1 MKKKVDLLYKELT
14 YQIRGA
20 VFDVHKA
27 LGSGHKES
35 VYHKALVEEFKKR
48 EMKFTEEKKIP
59 ISYNK
64 VRVGIYRP
72 DFVIDDKIIVEIKA
86 VSFLSKNFLEQIKHY
101 LCGSSYRLG
110 LLINFGC
117 RRADIRRIIYD
128 KARGE

>member
-1 MKKKVDLLYKELT
+1 MSKKVNLLYEELS
-14 YQIRGA
+14 YKVRGA

-48 EMKFTEEKKIP
+48 EIEFTEEKKIP

-64 VRVGIYRP
+64 VRVGSYRP
-72 DFVIDDKIIVEIKA
+72 DFVIDEKIIVEIKA
-86 VSFLSKNFLEQIKHY
+86 VPFLSKNFLEQMKHY
-101 LCGSSYRLG
+101 LSGSSYRLG
-110 LLINFGC
+110 LLVNFGC

-128 KARGE
+128 KARGG